1 MTLANRI
8 FLFILLILLTSFLL
22 VTTNSFSL
30 VDDDEMPNNGYLTID
45 YLPVTWFSI
54 LALPNSVLLGL
65 GISIFAFFVA
75 YRGGQ
80 LKNKRFNDRTIYL
93 VNSLI
98 LIISRRLLYRVDFI
112 LPFETLQ
119 SGFDE
124 ITFDRVSV
132 KPPLYLLRR

>member
-98 LIISRRLLYRVDFI
+98 LIISRRLLYRVAFI
-112 LPFETLQ
+112 FPFETLQ